1 MRSASTNLL
10 GYVTFAPMKLSF
22 LGAAG
27 EVTGSQHL
35 IETDTLRILL
45 DCGLFQGK
53 RSQCRTKNETWKS
66 DPANLDAVILSHAHI
81 DHSGRLP
88 GLHKAGYEGPVF
100 CTEATADIATIMLRD
115 SAKIQQEDAKYLRR
129 KSKGNRLIEPL
140 YSEDDARSV
149 ARQFEPV
156 AYNTWHE
163 INAAA
168 RVRFLDAGH
177 ILGSAIVE
185 LEIEDNGEVK
195 RVVFSGDL
203 GRREKPLLN
212 SPTAVDSCDV
222 LICESTYGKRVHP
235 PAGDIKTLLR
245 EQIEQAQRDGGRII
259 IPAFSL
265 GRTQLIVY
273 FLNELKN
280 EGHLKD
286 VPVFIDSPL
295 ATRLTDV
302 YRDHHDIMDDDV
314 QKTLQHD
321 DDAFEFP
328 GITYV
333 RSQQESVALNKLKG
347 TFVVISASGMCENG
361 RVVHHLKQ
369 AVSHPQNRILII
381 GYQAHHTLGRRL
393 VERKETVHIHGREYK
408 LKAHVET
415 INGLSAHADAEDLKW
430 WFKELSNKGGA
441 RNVFLVHG
449 ESDSAQAL
457 ADLVDEFCDERPT
470 IPELYATYEV

>member
-1 MRSASTNLL
+1 
-10 GYVTFAPMKLSF
+10 MKLSF

-35 IETDTLRILL
+35 VESDTLRILL
-45 DCGLFQGK
+45 DCGLFQGR
-53 RSQCRTKNETWKS
+53 RSDCRSKNETWKC
-66 DPANLDAVILSHAHI
+66 DPAHLDAVILSHAHI

-88 GLHKAGYEGPVF
+88 SLHKAGYRGPIF

-115 SAKIQQEDAKYLRR
+115 SAKIQQEDARYLRR
-129 KSKGNRLIEPL
+129 KSKDKALIEPL
-140 YSEDDARSV
+140 YSEDDARAV
-149 ARQFEPV
+149 ARRFEPV

-168 RVRFLDAGH
+168 RVRFLQAGH

-185 LEIEDNGEVK
+185 LEIEDKGEVR

-203 GRREKPLLN
+203 GRREKPLLK
-212 SPTAVDSCDV
+212 SPVPVDACDV

-235 PAGDIKTLLR
+235 PAANIKQALQ
-245 EQIEQAQRDGGRII
+245 EQIESAEREGGRII

-280 EGHLKD
+280 EGQIKN
-286 VPVFIDSPL
+286 VPVFVDSPL

-302 YRDHHDIMDDDV
+302 YRDHQAIMDDAV
-314 QKTLQHD
+314 KETLKHD
-321 DDAFEFP
+321 NDAFEFQ
-328 GITYV
+328 GLTYV
-333 RSQQESVALNKLKG
+333 RSQNESIALNKRKG

-361 RVVHHLKQ
+361 RVVHHLKHS
-369 AVSHPQNRILII
+369 VSNPHDRILII
-381 GYQAHHTLGRRL
+381 GYQAQHTLGRRL
-393 VERKETVHIHGREYK
+393 VERRDTVRIHGRDYK
-408 LKAHVET
+408 LRARVET
-415 INGLSAHADAEDLKW
+415 INGLSAHADSLDLRW
-430 WFKELSNKGGA
+430 WFQQLSNNGGA

-449 ESDSAQAL
+449 ESDSAEAL
-457 ADLVDEFCDERPT
+457 ADLVEDLCDERPV
-470 IPELYATYEV
+470 IPQLYESYDV